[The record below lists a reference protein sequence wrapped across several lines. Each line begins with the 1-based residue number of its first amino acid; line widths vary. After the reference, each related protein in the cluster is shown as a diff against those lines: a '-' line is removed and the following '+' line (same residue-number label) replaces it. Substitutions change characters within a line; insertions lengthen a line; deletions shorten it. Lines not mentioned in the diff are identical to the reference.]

1 MQKRK
6 KEMKEY
12 AVLILSTLLSVWMF
26 FESILDL
33 NVDWPSGVKWAV
45 FAVLVLITLALAW
58 HFFLKNGGGKN
69 GGEENDDE
77 EIPSKEFQLEEI
89 FPGVNRYVNSTDGM
103 RWNQNVRAFSTKY
116 RVQLSA
122 ADERTAVGDKKVFQ
136 LIEWTIQGGN
146 ITKELLTTYEFPV
159 SLSTFTRWYEKTLK
173 IDADLQVNGKK
184 YPLTV
189 KQGEA
194 LTNNRERTLLLQ
206 FPTNVKIAQGVQF
219 TITVQMKWKEPHI
232 FMRDEAYFSDP
243 DNYGRITD
251 KFLFE
256 IDVKDRMLSDYKAV
270 EYLVDKKRRTA
281 RIIKEMHLRSGDG
294 KWKLTHETGKMYVV
308 RFEMKNSD
316 QK

>member
-33 NVDWPSGVKWAV
+33 NVDWPSGVKWTV
-45 FAVLVLITLALAW
+45 FAVLVLITLVLAW
-58 HFFLKNGGGKN
+58 HFFLKNGYEEFPLEKN
-69 GGEENDDE
+69 
-77 EIPSKEFQLEEI
+77 

-173 IDADLQVNGKK
+173 MDASLQVNGKT

-206 FPTNVKIAQGVQF
+206 FPANVRIVQGVQF
-219 TITVQMKWKEPHI
+219 TINVQMKWKEPHI

>member
-1 MQKRK
+1 MKDGGIIVQKRK

-33 NVDWPSGVKWAV
+33 NVDWPSGVKWTV
-45 FAVLVLITLALAW
+45 FAVLVLITLVLAW
-58 HFFLKNGGGKN
+58 HFFLKNGVEEFPLEKN
-69 GGEENDDE
+69 
-77 EIPSKEFQLEEI
+77 

-173 IDADLQVNGKK
+173 MDASLQVNGKT

-206 FPTNVKIAQGVQF
+206 FPANVRIVQGVQF
-219 TITVQMKWKEPHI
+219 TINVQMKWKEPHI

>member
-1 MQKRK
+1 MKDGGIIVQKRK

-33 NVDWPSGVKWAV
+33 NVDWPSGVKWTV
-45 FAVLVLITLALAW
+45 FAVLVLITLVLAW
-58 HFFLKNGGGKN
+58 HFFLKNG
-69 GGEENDDE
+69 DE
-77 EIPSKEFQLEEI
+77 EFPLEKN

-173 IDADLQVNGKK
+173 MDASLQVNGKT

-206 FPTNVKIAQGVQF
+206 FPANVRIVQGVQF
-219 TITVQMKWKEPHI
+219 TINVQMKWKEPHI

>member
-33 NVDWPSGVKWAV
+33 NVDWPSGVKWTV
-45 FAVLVLITLALAW
+45 FAVLVLITLVLAW
-58 HFFLKNGGGKN
+58 HFFLKNGVEEFPLEKN
-69 GGEENDDE
+69 
-77 EIPSKEFQLEEI
+77 

-173 IDADLQVNGKK
+173 IDADLQVNGKT

-206 FPTNVKIAQGVQF
+206 FPANVRIVQGVQF
-219 TITVQMKWKEPHI
+219 TINVQMKWKEPHI

>member
-1 MQKRK
+1 MKDGGIIVQKRK

-33 NVDWPSGVKWAV
+33 NVDWPSGVKWTV
-45 FAVLVLITLALAW
+45 FAVLVLITLVLAW
-58 HFFLKNGGGKN
+58 HFFLKKG
-69 GGEENDDE
+69 DE
-77 EIPSKEFQLEEI
+77 EFPLEKN

-173 IDADLQVNGKK
+173 MDASLQVNGKT

-206 FPTNVKIAQGVQF
+206 FPANVRIVQGVQF
-219 TITVQMKWKEPHI
+219 TINVQMKWKEPHI